1 MANTKNGGFSGYVV
15 SDCGAIWDIYH
26 GHALVADS
34 VKASVLGVKAGC
46 DLTCGD
52 EYGAL
57 ADAVKNGFV
66 SEEIINRSV
75 KRLFTARFR
84 LGMFDPD
91 RDVPYSGIPFTEND
105 KEESRLLARKVAQQ
119 SMVLLKNENKMLP
132 LSRKIKSI
140 AVIGP
145 YADKLSVLLGNYHGT
160 PSKPVTLLQGI
171 KNNAGKKISVKYAM
185 GVPALEDIDYKKNI
199 IDWMPSGPEKE
210 ALDLA
215 SVSDIILFVGGIS
228 PNLEGEEMNI
238 EVHGFSGGDRTSL
251 DIPNNQTELLKKIRK
266 TGKPVILILTGGS
279 ALSFNWAK
287 ENLPAILDVW
297 YPGEEGGNALADVLF
312 GDYNPAGRLP
322 VTFYKSVS
330 DLPAFEDYSM
340 KGRTYR
346 YFSGEPLYPF
356 GYGLSYTSFT
366 YSSLDLSKK
375 SAFASDTVLINVR
388 LKNTGDYDGDEV
400 IQVYSK
406 RPANR
411 NLQPIESLVAFQRVS
426 MKKGE
431 ERLISIPLAVNELRQ
446 WDYSK
451 GDYSVVPG
459 MYDLLI
465 GSSSADIRL
474 RTSLEVLHK

>member
-1 MANTKNGGFSGYVV
+1 
-15 SDCGAIWDIYH
+15 
-26 GHALVADS
+26 
-34 VKASVLGVKAGC
+34 
-46 DLTCGD
+46 
-52 EYGAL
+52 
-57 ADAVKNGFV
+57 
-66 SEEIINRSV
+66 
-75 KRLFTARFR
+75 
-84 LGMFDPD
+84 
-91 RDVPYSGIPFTEND
+91 
-105 KEESRLLARKVAQQ
+105 
-119 SMVLLKNENKMLP
+119 
-132 LSRKIKSI
+132 
-140 AVIGP
+140 
-145 YADKLSVLLGNYHGT
+145 
-160 PSKPVTLLQGI
+160 
-171 KNNAGKKISVKYAM
+171 
-185 GVPALEDIDYKKNI
+185 
-199 IDWMPSGPEKE
+199 
-210 ALDLA
+210 
-215 SVSDIILFVGGIS
+215 
-228 PNLEGEEMNI
+228 
-238 EVHGFSGGDRTSL
+238 
-251 DIPNNQTELLKKIRK
+251 
-266 TGKPVILILTGGS
+266 
-279 ALSFNWAK
+279 LSFNWAK

-356 GYGLSYTSFT
+356 GYGLSYTSFS

-411 NLQPIESLVAFQRVS
+411 NVQPIESLVAFQRVS

-451 GDYSVVPG
+451 EDYTVKPG
-459 MYDLLI
+459 MYDILV
-465 GSSSADIRL
+465 GASSEDIRL